1 MAFSREFIFPE
12 RVQGRECIFRRER
25 NSRVGGE
32 VCPGYL
38 TSAFRHH
45 PNGCLDQLDPILALG
60 AALFLHPINKPTSWS
75 VTLIEFY
82 IFLQSILLDVI
93 AMTRI

>member
-12 RVQGRECIFRRER
+12 REGNQGRERVFSGEKNSRER
-25 NSRVGGE
+25 GE

-45 PNGCLDQLDPILALG
+45 PNGCLDQLDPMLALG
-60 AALFLHPINKPTSWS
+60 AALFLHPINKSTCH
-75 VTLIEFY
+75 V
-82 IFLQSILLDVI
+82 
-93 AMTRI
+93 